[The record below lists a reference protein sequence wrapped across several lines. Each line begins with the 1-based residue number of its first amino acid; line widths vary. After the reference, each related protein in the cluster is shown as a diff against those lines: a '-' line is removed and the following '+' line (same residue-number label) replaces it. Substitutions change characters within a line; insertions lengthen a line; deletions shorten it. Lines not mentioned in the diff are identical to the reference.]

1 MNKKRI
7 EHLIREG
14 FNCCK
19 TYINV
24 NNNVMFTDDRIYII
38 GELCINKKTLE
49 FVNDSKYD
57 DNVIKNILKGYQ
69 PVFKRRRK

>member
-1 MNKKRI
+1 MKGNTMNKKRI

-19 TYINV
+19 TYISIGE
-24 NNNVMFTDDRIYII
+24 NNDSVMFTDDRIYII
-38 GELCINKKTLE
+38 GELCINKNTLE

-57 DNVIKNILKGYQ
+57 DNVIKNILKGY
-69 PVFKRRRK
+69 R

>member
-19 TYINV
+19 TYIND
-24 NNNVMFTDDRIYII
+24 NVMFTDDRIYII
-38 GELCINKKTLE
+38 GELCINKNTLE

-57 DNVIKNILKGYQ
+57 DNVIKNILKGY
-69 PVFKRRRK
+69 R

>member
-14 FNCCK
+14 FNCYK
-19 TYINV
+19 TYIDV
-24 NNNVMFTDDRIYII
+24 NDGIMFTNDRIYII
-38 GELCINKKTLE
+38 GVLCINKNTLE

-57 DNVIKNILKGYQ
+57 DNVIKNILK
-69 PVFKRRRK
+69 RCR